1 VAAGAAAGGAR
12 LPRLR
17 AADGRFEKYIVERD
31 IVVPLSDGGQVIV
44 NVYRTPGLTDLPA
57 VISWSPY
64 GKHKSQKDLVA
75 LMLRDAAAF
84 LHSDGV
90 NLTLLLKA
98 AKFIRASL

>member
-1 VAAGAAAGGAR
+1 M
-12 LPRLR
+12 
-17 AADGRFEKYIVERD
+17 
-31 IVVPLSDGGQVIV
+31 
-44 NVYRTPGLTDLPA
+44 
-57 VISWSPY
+57 ISWSPY

>member
-1 VAAGAAAGGAR
+1 MAAGAAAGGAR

-44 NVYRTPGLTDLPA
+44 DVYRPPGLTDLPA